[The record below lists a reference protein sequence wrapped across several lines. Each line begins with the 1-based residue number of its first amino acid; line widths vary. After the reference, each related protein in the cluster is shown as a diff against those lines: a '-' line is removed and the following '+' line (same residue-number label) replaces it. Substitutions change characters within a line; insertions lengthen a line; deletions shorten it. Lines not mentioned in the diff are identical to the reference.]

1 MQETNI
7 IDAFIEATKPVFEMS
22 IVFASMYANACG
34 RNTVTS
40 TDMHYGLCYSIRNI
54 TGEHNGSLFPEAY
67 DSQEDDEEEE
77 EEEEVDDES
86 CDDFTIY
93 NGTNETILAMN
104 NAVDSWDEWEPTSP
118 LEIHLYNAV
127 SQVR

>member
-7 IDAFIEATKPVFEMS
+7 IDAYIEAAKPVIEMS

-40 TDMHYGLCYSIRNI
+40 MDMHYGMCYSIRNI
-54 TGEHNGSLFPEAY
+54 TGEYNGSLFPEAY
-67 DSQEDDEEEE
+67 DSQEEEEE
-77 EEEEVDDES
+77 YDADDER
-86 CDDFTIY
+86 CDDFTVY

-104 NAVDSWDEWEPTSP
+104 NAVDSWNEWEPTSP

-127 SQVR
+127 SQAR